1 MRKLLGGW
9 TALVLA
15 ALYLPILVMMAFSF
29 NDSPYSLKWTG
40 FTLDWYRSLRDNA
53 VIRHELGNTLLL
65 AGLSTVLATVLGTMA
80 ALAARNNFRGKRL
93 YAALIALPVMVPD
106 IVLAISMLAL
116 FDLLSIRLS
125 LATAVVAHTTFNL
138 SYVAI
143 VVSTR
148 LQGLDQTL
156 ELAAQDLGATPV
168 RAFWKVTLPAIL
180 PGVASGSVLAFTLSF
195 DDFVITYFT
204 TGPGSGTLP
213 MRIYSLVRFKVT
225 PEINALSTVIL
236 VASLA
241 LIVAALKIS
250 RVPIAGGGR

>member
-1 MRKLLGGW
+1 MRRLLGGW
-9 TALVLA
+9 TAVVLA
-15 ALYLPILVMMAFSF
+15 ALYLPLFVMIAFSF

-40 FTLDWYRSLRDNA
+40 FTLGWYRALLRNA
-53 VIRHELGNTLLL
+53 TLHRELWNTLLL
-65 AGLSTVLATVLGTMA
+65 AGISTAAATVLGTAA
-80 ALAARNNFRGKRL
+80 ALAARGSFRGKRL
-93 YAALIALPVMVPD
+93 YATLIALPVMVPD

-116 FDLLSIRLS
+116 FDLLSVRLS
-125 LATAVVAHTTFNL
+125 LATAVIAHTTFNL

-143 VVSTR
+143 VVSAR
-148 LQGLDQTL
+148 LQGLDRTL

-180 PGVASGSVLAFTLSF
+180 PGVASGAVLAFTLSF

-213 MRIYSLVRFKVT
+213 MRIYSMVRFAVT

-236 VASLA
+236 AASLA
-241 LIVAALKIS
+241 LIVASLRLS
-250 RVPIAGGGR
+250 RVPVAGGGR